1 MSGAP
6 RASLADALLAPR
18 LQRWTLVA
26 LAALILLARI
36 GRGTLANY
44 DDCYYAEKAHEMLA
58 SGDWLTP
65 RFSGVVRLDNPPLYL
80 WLVAALFRCFGQ
92 SDWAAILPSALAGV
106 ACVGLLH
113 VLATRL
119 GADAF
124 RAWCGSAVLLT
135 TGYFVKYAGHAMFDV
150 FLAMLFV
157 LAMLAYR
164 RAWEGSLRAW
174 ALLGLLTGLGVL
186 TKSVLGLF
194 PLLVA
199 FAHLAWCG
207 RWRALLG
214 PGAWLAVA
222 VAALTVAPWYG
233 AQLRIHP
240 EQFLSEHV
248 RWLLW
253 QRGFQP
259 GHAAAASAPPFGYVR
274 ELAQTYWP
282 WLPFALAGAWIC
294 ARQAFAPRGAGSDAA
309 AWDTR
314 AGARLLL
321 LWPAVVIGVMSFG
334 REKKLWYVMDAF
346 PGLALLAAV
355 ALAAWVRSEGAR
367 RRTLLTGTALFAVA
381 GAVLAL
387 TPWFA
392 PPARRPDLQ
401 VVAHAARALVPP
413 DSAILTPSGNYFG
426 VAHQFVYYS
435 RHRLDMP
442 LHDRARVRAALDA
455 GQWGLFDAAQRDT
468 FIGADS
474 LAYPAV
480 VTSGA
485 WSLVHAAP
493 RPEVRLE
500 PTVAFE

>member
-1 MSGAP
+1 MPGAP
-6 RASLADALLAPR
+6 RASLADALLDPR
-18 LQRWTLVA
+18 VQRWTIVL
-26 LAALILLARI
+26 LAALVLLARI
-36 GRGTLANY
+36 GRGAMANF

-58 SGDWLTP
+58 SSDWLTP
-65 RFSGVVRLDNPPLYL
+65 HFSGVVRLDNPPLYL
-80 WLVAALFRCFGQ
+80 WLVAGMFRLAGQ
-92 SDWAAILPSALAGV
+92 CDWAAILPSALAGV

-119 GADAF
+119 GADPF

-150 FLAMLFV
+150 FLAMLF
-157 LAMLAYR
+157 LLGMLAYR

-186 TKSVLGLF
+186 TKSALGLF

-199 FAHLAWCG
+199 LAHLAWSG
-207 RWRALLG
+207 RWRALPG
-214 PGAWLAVA
+214 PGTWLAVA

-233 AQLRIHP
+233 AQLRLHH

-253 QRGFQP
+253 QRGLAPGAAGSPSSPFQ
-259 GHAAAASAPPFGYVR
+259 YVI
-274 ELAQTYWP
+274 EIAQLYWP
-282 WLPFALAGAWIC
+282 WLPFALAGAWTC
-294 ARQAFAPRGAGSDAA
+294 APQAFARSGAGGDAA
-309 AWDTR
+309 AWDAR
-314 AGARLLL
+314 ASARLLL
-321 LWPAVVIGVMSFG
+321 LWPVVVIGVMSLV

-355 ALAAWVRSEGAR
+355 ALAAWVRSERAR
-367 RRTLLTGTALFAVA
+367 RRTVLAGVGLLAAA

-387 TPWFA
+387 TPWFEPA
-392 PPARRPDLQ
+392 PRRPDLQ
-401 VVAHAARALVPP
+401 VVAHAARVLVPP
-413 DSAILTPSGNYFG
+413 GRTILVPSGDYFSI
-426 VAHQFVYYS
+426 AHQFVYYS
-435 RHRLDMP
+435 RHPLDMP
-442 LHDRARVRAALDA
+442 LRDPSAVRAALDR

-485 WSLVHAAP
+485 WALVHTAP
-493 RPEVRLE
+493 RPAVRLE
-500 PTVAFE
+500 PTEAFE